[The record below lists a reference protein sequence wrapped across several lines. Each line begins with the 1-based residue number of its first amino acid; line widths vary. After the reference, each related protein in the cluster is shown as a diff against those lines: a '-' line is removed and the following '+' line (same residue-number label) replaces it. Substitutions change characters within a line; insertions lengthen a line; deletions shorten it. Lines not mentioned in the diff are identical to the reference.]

1 MGGGGRPLFPFFK
14 RAWHFVDLH
23 QPVVIKHFSTIVVVG
38 FAAKKENGVALKTR
52 CAFSLAN
59 NKQ

>member
-1 MGGGGRPLFPFFK
+1 M
-14 RAWHFVDLH
+14 DLH

-52 CAFSLAN
+52 CAFTLAN
-59 NKQ
+59 NKQHLISSGTDD